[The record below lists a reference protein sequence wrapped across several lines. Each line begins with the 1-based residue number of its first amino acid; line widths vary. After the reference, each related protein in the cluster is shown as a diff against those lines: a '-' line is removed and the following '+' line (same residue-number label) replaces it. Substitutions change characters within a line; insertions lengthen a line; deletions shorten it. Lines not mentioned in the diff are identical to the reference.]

1 MNIKKMGIQKRILFL
16 LLATGLATFLVI
28 SAVSLVSLYQ
38 SRSDS
43 LETGRTMGETV
54 ASFTEDFAARQAKK
68 RLSDEA
74 EDKAETVEHIVK
86 GILQDAD
93 NLARSMTGIMSEKE
107 NYPARVLTTPT
118 EEKIP
123 GNIAYVYKTTGF
135 AERLPYDPLL
145 QKELGTAANI
155 AEILE
160 FISREYQTDTSCYV
174 ASENGYMIWADG
186 LSKGDTHAELP
197 DVYLKREFN
206 ALVRPWY
213 IAAKEKGKPVVTDVY
228 VSVEGDLEVTCA
240 APYYDSGEFA
250 GVAGISTPLDS
261 LYALVQEKNMGKD
274 SINFALNRKGCVVL
288 STQKTGT
295 LAVSADTDLRLSGEQ
310 SLAMEAASMAAGK
323 RDVAL
328 VTVDG
333 EEYYLAYAPMP
344 SIGWSFGTLVKR
356 DAVVG
361 PAKEIRHTV
370 MSESKKFAAVLDDF
384 FFGNFIRMAVLMLFI
399 LAVLVYI
406 SRRAARRFV
415 EPVLA
420 LSAGVKDIAKGNLD
434 RKLDIK
440 TGDEIEGLADSVNEM
455 TDDLKKYMDNLA
467 TATADKER
475 IATEL
480 SLAQGIQEGMLPQ
493 IFPKFSNNPHF
504 DLFAS
509 MEPAR
514 EVGGDFYDF
523 YSLDDDHLAL
533 TIADVSGKGVP
544 ASLFMV
550 ISKTIL
556 KNAALSMGQAADLGH
571 MMEISNRQLCEN
583 NEEMMFVTVFFGVL
597 DVKTG
602 EFSYVNAGHNAPYI
616 GRTEDGHT
624 EWSSLSDEKKNY
636 MVGAVENAVYDER
649 KITLKPGDM
658 LFVYTDGV
666 TEAMNENGE
675 LYTDERLEA
684 TLGRVATPDKNSETI
699 LAEVRADV
707 AEHVGEAESSDD
719 VTMLGIRYLGA

>member
-1 MNIKKMGIQKRILFL
+1 
-16 LLATGLATFLVI
+16 
-28 SAVSLVSLYQ
+28 
-38 SRSDS
+38 
-43 LETGRTMGETV
+43 
-54 ASFTEDFAARQAKK
+54 
-68 RLSDEA
+68 
-74 EDKAETVEHIVK
+74 
-86 GILQDAD
+86 
-93 NLARSMTGIMSEKE
+93 
-107 NYPARVLTTPT
+107 
-118 EEKIP
+118 
-123 GNIAYVYKTTGF
+123 
-135 AERLPYDPLL
+135 
-145 QKELGTAANI
+145 
-155 AEILE
+155 
-160 FISREYQTDTSCYV
+160 
-174 ASENGYMIWADG
+174 
-186 LSKGDTHAELP
+186 
-197 DVYLKREFN
+197 
-206 ALVRPWY
+206 
-213 IAAKEKGKPVVTDVY
+213 
-228 VSVEGDLEVTCA
+228 
-240 APYYDSGEFA
+240 
-250 GVAGISTPLDS
+250 
-261 LYALVQEKNMGKD
+261 
-274 SINFALNRKGCVVL
+274 
-288 STQKTGT
+288 
-295 LAVSADTDLRLSGEQ
+295 
-310 SLAMEAASMAAGK
+310 
-323 RDVAL
+323 
-328 VTVDG
+328 
-333 EEYYLAYAPMP
+333 MP

-440 TGDEIEGLADSVNEM
+440 TGDEIEGLANSVNEM

>member
-1 MNIKKMGIQKRILFL
+1 
-16 LLATGLATFLVI
+16 
-28 SAVSLVSLYQ
+28 
-38 SRSDS
+38 
-43 LETGRTMGETV
+43 
-54 ASFTEDFAARQAKK
+54 
-68 RLSDEA
+68 
-74 EDKAETVEHIVK
+74 
-86 GILQDAD
+86 
-93 NLARSMTGIMSEKE
+93 
-107 NYPARVLTTPT
+107 
-118 EEKIP
+118 
-123 GNIAYVYKTTGF
+123 
-135 AERLPYDPLL
+135 
-145 QKELGTAANI
+145 
-155 AEILE
+155 
-160 FISREYQTDTSCYV
+160 
-174 ASENGYMIWADG
+174 
-186 LSKGDTHAELP
+186 
-197 DVYLKREFN
+197 
-206 ALVRPWY
+206 
-213 IAAKEKGKPVVTDVY
+213 
-228 VSVEGDLEVTCA
+228 
-240 APYYDSGEFA
+240 
-250 GVAGISTPLDS
+250 
-261 LYALVQEKNMGKD
+261 MGKD

-370 MSESKKFAAVLDDF
+370 MSEAKKFAAVLDDF

-399 LAVLVYI
+399 LAVLVYV

-684 TLGRVATPDKNSETI
+684 TLGRVATPDKNAETI